1 MYKILVVDDDYGI
14 RSIMKDSL
22 KDENY
27 DVKVAESGEEGLE
40 YIKNKNFDLVITD
53 MVMPPG
59 IDGIELMEKAL
70 EINDEL
76 GFIIITAYGTIKT
89 AVDALKKGAFDFIT
103 KPFSVSQMTS
113 RIEKF
118 FENYE
123 LKEENKKLKQE
134 LSYEKRFKKLVGHSK
149 QMRNI
154 FEQIDVVADS
164 SAPVL
169 LQGESGT
176 GKELIAQAIHDH
188 SNRNDKPFIR
198 INCAAIPETLFE
210 STLFGHEKGAFTHA
224 IKTKKGLFE
233 EAQKGT
239 LLLDEISEI
248 PYSLQAKLLRVLQ
261 EEVITRVGGA
271 KEIAIDVRI
280 IATTNRDIRQ
290 AIKEDK
296 FRSDLFFRLNVF
308 PIKVPPLR
316 DRPGDIPI
324 LINHFIK
331 KFRKKYNYKKKEID
345 QKVLD
350 VLENKKWP
358 GNVRQL
364 ENIVERAI
372 LYSGKDE
379 KLKLEHFNMEA
390 HPVELNESQAID
402 EYVTIDEMEKR
413 LILRTLKK
421 TNNNRT
427 KTAKKLGVSVRT
439 IRNKLNQYKKEG
451 VDVPE

>member
-22 KDENY
+22 TNENY
-27 DVKVAESGEEGLE
+27 EVKIAESGEEGLNF
-40 YIKNKNFDLVITD
+40 IKNQHFDLVITD

-59 IDGIELMEKAL
+59 LDGIDLMEKAL
-70 EINDEL
+70 KINEDL

-113 RIEKF
+113 RIERY

-134 LSYEKRFKKLVGHSK
+134 LSYEKKFKRLVGKSK
-149 QMRNI
+149 QMRTI
-154 FEQIDVVADS
+154 YEQIEVVADS

-176 GKELIAQAIHDH
+176 GKELIAQAIHNY
-188 SNRNDKPFIR
+188 SNRENKPFIR
-198 INCAAIPETLFE
+198 TNCAAIPETLFE

-233 EAQKGT
+233 EAQDGT

-248 PYSLQAKLLRVLQ
+248 PISMQAKLLRVLQ
-261 EEVITRVGGA
+261 EEEITRVGGA
-271 KEIAIDVRI
+271 KDIPINVRV
-280 IATTNRDIRQ
+280 IATTNRDIRKMIQ
-290 AIKEDK
+290 EDN
-296 FRSDLFFRLNVF
+296 FRSDLYFRLNVF

-316 DRPGDIPI
+316 NRPGDIPI

-331 KFRKKYNYKKKEID
+331 KFKEKYNYDRKEVSQEVID
-345 QKVLD
+345 ILT
-350 VLENKKWP
+350 NKKWP

-364 ENIVERAI
+364 ENLMERAI
-372 LYSGKDE
+372 LYSGKNDRLE
-379 KLKLEHFNMEA
+379 LKHFDMESNLINLDNDK
-390 HPVELNESQAID
+390 VNDDFI
-402 EYVTIDEMEKR
+402 TIDEMEKR
-413 LILRTLKK
+413 LILRTLKQ
-421 TNNNRT
+421 TDNNRT
-427 KTAKKLGVSVRT
+427 KAAKILGVSVRT
-439 IRNKLNQYKKEG
+439 IRNKLNQYKEEG
-451 VDVPE
+451 ISIPE

>member
-22 KDENY
+22 TNENY
-27 DVKVAESGEEGLE
+27 DVKIAESGEEGLNF
-40 YIKNKNFDLVITD
+40 IKNQHFDLVITD

-59 IDGIELMEKAL
+59 LDGIDLMEKAL
-70 EINDEL
+70 KINEDL

-113 RIEKF
+113 RIERY

-134 LSYEKRFKKLVGHSK
+134 LSYEKKFKRLVGKSK
-149 QMRNI
+149 QMRTI
-154 FEQIDVVADS
+154 YEQIEVVADS

-176 GKELIAQAIHDH
+176 GKELIAQAIHNY
-188 SNRNDKPFIR
+188 SNRENKPFIR
-198 INCAAIPETLFE
+198 TNCAAIPETLFE

-233 EAQKGT
+233 EAQDGT

-248 PYSLQAKLLRVLQ
+248 PISMQAKLLRVLQ
-261 EEVITRVGGA
+261 EEEITRVGGA
-271 KEIAIDVRI
+271 KDIPINVRV
-280 IATTNRDIRQ
+280 IATTNRDVRKMIQ
-290 AIKEDK
+290 EDN
-296 FRSDLFFRLNVF
+296 FRSDLYFRLNVF

-316 DRPGDIPI
+316 NRPGDIPI

-331 KFRKKYNYKKKEID
+331 KFKEKYNYDRKDISQEVI
-345 QKVLD
+345 D
-350 VLENKKWP
+350 VLTNKKWP

-364 ENIVERAI
+364 ENLMERAI
-372 LYSGKDE
+372 LYSGKNE
-379 KLKLEHFNMEA
+379 KLKLKHFDMES
-390 HPVELNESQAID
+390 HPINLD
-402 EYVTIDEMEKR
+402 EDKVNDDFITIDEMEKR
-413 LILRTLKK
+413 LILRTLKQ
-421 TNNNRT
+421 TDNNRT
-427 KTAKKLGVSVRT
+427 KAAKILGVSVRT
-439 IRNKLNQYKKEG
+439 IRNKLNQYKEEG
-451 VDVPE
+451 INIPE

>member
-22 KDENY
+22 TNENY
-27 DVKVAESGEEGLE
+27 DVKIAESGEEGLNF
-40 YIKNKNFDLVITD
+40 IKNQHFDLVITD

-59 IDGIELMEKAL
+59 LDGIELMEKAL

-113 RIEKF
+113 RIEKY
-118 FENYE
+118 FENFE

-134 LSYEKRFKKLVGHSK
+134 LSYEKKFKRLVGNSN

-154 FEQIDVVADS
+154 FEQIEVVADS

-176 GKELIAQAIHDH
+176 GKELIAQAIHDY
-188 SNRNDKPFIR
+188 SNRCNKPFIR

-233 EAQKGT
+233 EAQDGT

-248 PYSLQAKLLRVLQ
+248 PISMQAKLLRVLQ
-261 EEVITRVGGA
+261 EEEITRVGGA
-271 KEIAIDVRI
+271 KDIPINVRV
-280 IATTNRDIRQ
+280 IATTNRD
-290 AIKEDK
+290 
-296 FRSDLFFRLNVF
+296 V
-308 PIKVPPLR
+308 
-316 DRPGDIPI
+316 
-324 LINHFIK
+324 
-331 KFRKKYNYKKKEID
+331 RKMI
-345 QKVLD
+345 
-350 VLENKKWP
+350 
-358 GNVRQL
+358 
-364 ENIVERAI
+364 
-372 LYSGKDE
+372 
-379 KLKLEHFNMEA
+379 
-390 HPVELNESQAID
+390 
-402 EYVTIDEMEKR
+402 
-413 LILRTLKK
+413 
-421 TNNNRT
+421 
-427 KTAKKLGVSVRT
+427 
-439 IRNKLNQYKKEG
+439 
-451 VDVPE
+451 

>member
-22 KDENY
+22 TNENY
-27 DVKVAESGEEGLE
+27 EVKIAESGEEGLNF
-40 YIKNKNFDLVITD
+40 IKNQHFDLVITD

-59 IDGIELMEKAL
+59 LDGIDLMEKAL
-70 EINDEL
+70 KINEDL

-113 RIEKF
+113 RIERY

-134 LSYEKRFKKLVGHSK
+134 LSYEKKFKRLVGKSK
-149 QMRNI
+149 QMRTI
-154 FEQIDVVADS
+154 YEQIEVVADS

-176 GKELIAQAIHDH
+176 GKELIAQAIHNY
-188 SNRNDKPFIR
+188 SNRENKPFIR
-198 INCAAIPETLFE
+198 TNCAAIPETLFE

-233 EAQKGT
+233 EAQDGT

-248 PYSLQAKLLRVLQ
+248 PISMQAKLLRVLQ
-261 EEVITRVGGA
+261 EEEITRVGGA
-271 KEIAIDVRI
+271 KDIPINVRV
-280 IATTNRDIRQ
+280 IATTNRDIRKMIQ
-290 AIKEDK
+290 EDN
-296 FRSDLFFRLNVF
+296 FRSDLYFRLNVF

-316 DRPGDIPI
+316 NRPGDIPI

-331 KFRKKYNYKKKEID
+331 KFKEKYNYDRKEVSQEVID
-345 QKVLD
+345 ILT
-350 VLENKKWP
+350 NKKWP

-364 ENIVERAI
+364 ENLMERAI
-372 LYSGKDE
+372 LYSGKNDRLE
-379 KLKLEHFNMEA
+379 LKHFDMES
-390 HPVELNESQAID
+390 HPINLDDDKVNDDFI
-402 EYVTIDEMEKR
+402 TIDEMEKR
-413 LILRTLKK
+413 LILRTLKQ
-421 TNNNRT
+421 TDNNRT
-427 KTAKKLGVSVRT
+427 KAAKILGVSVRT
-439 IRNKLNQYKKEG
+439 IRNKLNQYKEEG
-451 VDVPE
+451 ISIPE

>member
-22 KDENY
+22 QNENY
-27 DVKVAESGEEGLE
+27 SVKIAESGEEGLK

-59 IDGIELMEKAL
+59 INGIELMEKAL
-70 EINDEL
+70 EINNDL
-76 GFIIITAYGTIKT
+76 GFIVITAYGTIKT
-89 AVDALKKGAFDFIT
+89 AVEALKKGAFDFIT

-113 RIEKF
+113 RIERF

-134 LSYEKRFKKLVGHSK
+134 LSYEKKFKRLVGKSK
-149 QMRNI
+149 PMRTI
-154 FEQIDVVADS
+154 YEQIEVVADS
-164 SAPVL
+164 RAPVL

-176 GKELIAQAIHDH
+176 GKELIAQAIHDN
-188 SNRNDKPFIR
+188 SSRNKKPFIR

-233 EAQKGT
+233 EAQDGT

-248 PYSLQAKLLRVLQ
+248 PISMQAKLLRVLQ
-261 EEVITRVGGA
+261 EEEITRVGGS
-271 KEIAIDVRI
+271 KEIPINVRI
-280 IATTNRDIRQ
+280 IATTNMDIRKL
-290 AIKEDK
+290 IKEEK
-296 FRSDLFFRLNVF
+296 FRSDLYFRLNVF

-316 DRPGDIPI
+316 NRPGDIPI
-324 LINHFIK
+324 LINHFIN
-331 KFRKKYNYKKKEID
+331 KFRKKYDYDHKEIS
-345 QKVLD
+345 QEVVD
-350 VLENKKWP
+350 VLLQKQWP

-364 ENIVERAI
+364 ENLVERAI
-372 LYSGKDE
+372 LYSGDDE
-379 KLKLEHFNMEA
+379 KLRVEHFDMDS
-390 HPVELNESQAID
+390 HPINLEEEKVTDDYI
-402 EYVTIDEMEKR
+402 TIDEMERR

-421 TNNNRT
+421 TDNNRT
-427 KTAKKLGVSVRT
+427 KAAEILGVSVRT
-439 IRNKLNQYKKEG
+439 IRNKLSQYKEEG
-451 VDVPE
+451 INIPE